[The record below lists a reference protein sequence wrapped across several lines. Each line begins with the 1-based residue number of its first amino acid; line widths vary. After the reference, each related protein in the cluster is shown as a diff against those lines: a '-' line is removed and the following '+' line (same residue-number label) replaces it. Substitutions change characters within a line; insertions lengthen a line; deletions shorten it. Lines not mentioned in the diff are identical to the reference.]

1 MADSKNLDFYIQ
13 AAVNSRV
20 LAREDLKAYQKD
32 VTAKF
37 CGSDIRRKM
46 KLLANQAEGKKR
58 MRSIGKI
65 EIKKDTFTTLLTRKP
80 SK

>member
-1 MADSKNLDFYIQ
+1 LNVTIQ

-20 LAREDLKAYQKD
+20 LSREDLKAYRKD
-32 VTAKF
+32 VTAK
-37 CGSDIRRKM
+37 CYGGDIRRKM

-58 MRSIGKI
+58 LRSIGKI
-65 EIKKDTFTTLLTRKP
+65 EIEKDTFIKLLTRKP